1 METKEIKAEK
11 EVKPLK
17 NKENS
22 EASGSEEN
30 NQSKVKK
37 KESHKNENKAW
48 LSQRISELGED
59 KILYSSNSSGR
70 HPYTREVLL
79 LAELRGLKQV
89 NMAEMCQVS
98 QPQISQWLSGQ
109 SKATGEQLKPVINEI
124 TPVLPGKDFHFKTI
138 INRVFIALSEGWE
151 YEAVSKYLSSDRE
164 YSGLRGVSTSKLTRE
179 DISKLVLAG
188 VEKERDEDLKGY
200 LAAYE
205 SSMLEKQEAVEELEA
220 LKEAYDAELSES
232 LMRIED
238 WAGVKDK
245 YLLERPMLNNLPENE
260 IESLLNQEF
269 PEPVPNLQS
278 EDALAVF
285 QENICDKYGIKRLTN
300 LNEQCDSITDFIN
313 EKISKEELAYESL
326 IQEKK
331 IYWEGQKNKKEIFGK
346 YSQEVDISNIELN
359 KDRRVNDRDIVLS
372 LSEQLYGDTVYLLGN
387 RYSLCMKDIFV
398 DYCLELEPSVE
409 YEDVQICGNKLSRGK
424 FLDGAAQLAYMI
436 EVSLNKATKEI
447 NGSGFECGEFET
459 YGVEC
464 YQLFSQKLVL
474 ICSYEHGHVNYSNIY
489 VFDSAEDFIHKSNI
503 LLKRIRKEVDNGD
516 YWPSE
521 RQAVSLKDEDIEV
534 VSSYFKQSLIS
545 NGYRLSDVRSV
556 Y

>member
-1 METKEIKAEK
+1 METKEIKTEK

-17 NKENS
+17 NKENA

-89 NMAEMCQVS
+89 DMAEMCQVS

-138 INRVFIALSEGWE
+138 ISRVFITLLEGWE

-179 DISKLVLAG
+179 GISKLVLAG

-220 LKEAYDAELSES
+220 LKEAYDAELSEN

-238 WAGVKDK
+238 WVGVKDK

-278 EDALAVF
+278 EDVLAAF
-285 QENICDKYGIKRLTN
+285 QENICDKYDIKRLTN

-372 LSEQLYGDTVYLLGN
+372 LSEQLYGDTIYLLGN

-516 YWPSE
+516 YWNSE